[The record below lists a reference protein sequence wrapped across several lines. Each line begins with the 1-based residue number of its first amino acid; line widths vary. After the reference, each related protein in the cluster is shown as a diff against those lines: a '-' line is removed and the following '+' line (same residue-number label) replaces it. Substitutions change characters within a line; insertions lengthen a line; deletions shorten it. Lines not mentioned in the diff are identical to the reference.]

1 MDEDLL
7 MLPGPTNVPDEI
19 RLEEAK
25 KMINHRGELFH
36 NLYKEVQNGLKYL
49 FQTDNPV
56 YILTSSGTGA
66 VECAASNLVKKND
79 KIVVPVNGEFG
90 IRLAD
95 IFEVY
100 GAKVIRIPFEWGEGV
115 DPAIVKETLE
125 RNPDTVMLAF
135 VYNETSTGVRN
146 NAKALAEICKK
157 LGVLVLCDAISNL
170 GGDELYADKWGLD
183 IVVSGSQKC
192 IACPP
197 GLAFITLNEKA
208 WRKVEDSK
216 PHINYYWNLEK
227 MKKFHEK
234 NETPF
239 TPAVSLFFALNKA
252 LKIIEKEGIEKR
264 VLRHK
269 VCSKAL
275 REGAVS
281 IGFKLYPKKEEYAS
295 YTVNAFNLPSNV
307 TDSDVKKFL
316 LEKYGIAISGG
327 IGPTKGQIIRIGTIG
342 DINQKQV
349 EKTLTGLEDCLI
361 TKGLNVKRNTAVEA
375 ASKVFK
381 ENKY

>member
-1 MDEDLL
+1 MNEDLL

-36 NLYKEVQNGLKYL
+36 NLYKELQTDLKYL

-66 VECAASNLVKKND
+66 VECAASNLVRKDD
-79 KIVVPVNGEFG
+79 KVVVPVNGEFG

-95 IFEVY
+95 IFEIY
-100 GAKVIRIPFEWGEGV
+100 GAKVIRVPFEWGEEV
-115 DPAIVKETLE
+115 NPNAVKETLE
-125 RNPDTVMLAF
+125 KNPDTSLLAF

-146 NAKALAEICKK
+146 NAKKLAEIGKK
-157 LGVLVLCDAISNL
+157 LGTLVLCDAISNL
-170 GGDELYADKWGLD
+170 GGDELYTDKWGLD

-192 IACPP
+192 ISCPP
-197 GLAFITLNEKA
+197 GLAFITLNETA
-208 WRKVEDSK
+208 WRKVENSK

-227 MKKFHEK
+227 IKKFHEK

-239 TPAVSLFFALNKA
+239 TPAVSLLFALNKA
-252 LKIIEKEGIEKR
+252 LKIIAEEGIEKR

-269 VCSKAL
+269 VCSRAVIA
-275 REGAVS
+275 GATA
-281 IGFKLYPKKEEYAS
+281 IGFKLYPKKEEFAS
-295 YTVNAFNLPSNV
+295 YTVNAFNLPPNI
-307 TDSDVKKFL
+307 TDSDVKKHL
-316 LEKYGIAISGG
+316 LEKHGIAISGG

-342 DINQKQV
+342 DINRKQV
-349 EKTLTGLEDCLI
+349 EKTLTALEECLI
-361 TKGLNVKRNTAVEA
+361 SKGLNIKENTALAA
-375 ASKVFK
+375 ASKIFK
-381 ENKY
+381 ENKF